1 MNNSLK
7 GYLKSTINFNLFIKS
22 FIPSLSI
29 PYSL

>member
-7 GYLKSTINFNLFIKS
+7 GHLKSTINLNLFIKS
-22 FIPSLSI
+22 LIPSLSI